1 MAFSRIKWLQNPE
14 LASELTSPNPY
25 LSVDPAPPSAEKDVG
40 QLKAKLLDENASLF
54 DRYRAMFALR
64 NHGTTEAVES
74 LAEGNQGFINSVLVC
89 IR

>member
-1 MAFSRIKWLQNPE
+1 M
-14 LASELTSPNPY
+14 ASELTSPNPY

-40 QLKAKLLDENASLF
+40 HLKAKLLDENASLF

-74 LAEGNQGFINSVLVC
+74 LAEGTVRVY
-89 IR
+89 